1 MPRPK
6 RSGSRPAF
14 SSGERRRDFG
24 LDSSQFHSYCG
35 SVKNIT
41 VSVDDGLYH
50 AARVKAAQHQTSV
63 SGLVRAYLSALVKGK
78 ASPLPRE
85 DTAEDR
91 QNRQEL
97 VRLLEGCKLELG
109 DKPSRAKTYEGG
121 RFSRF

>member
-1 MPRPK
+1 M
-6 RSGSRPAF
+6 
-14 SSGERRRDFG
+14 
-24 LDSSQFHSYCG
+24 
-35 SVKNIT
+35 
-41 VSVDDGLYH
+41 SVDGGLFH